1 MTTMKSHSLI
11 WAALA
16 LTTTATMTSC
26 LFEDDDKFDE
36 SAALRIEHFTDE
48 VQELLSSA
56 DNGWVM
62 EYFPNSASK
71 GYTMLCRF
79 TPEGTVTVASDH
91 EYLRNNQAGKYTEAT
106 SLYELLKEDGP
117 VLSFNTW
124 NDVLTVFVDPVD
136 PTTGE
141 EDGYGLQGDH
151 NFVILSASESE
162 IRLRGER
169 QNGELRMYPCTKD
182 WQQFLA
188 DVKQTKADFFNS
200 SISGFTFTTG
210 QDTIYAS
217 GVTTGIMVLGER
229 LIDPIVSYQ
238 EPFIVTD
245 RGIRFQFAYN
255 FNGVTAQE
263 FVINADSSAL
273 VSTEGGVVF
282 APIWQ
287 NYVASHTDLWKL
299 DTLSLNAEMKQA
311 YDELAAA
318 VTKAYSGWSLQYV
331 AVGRETGSGALSYG
345 MYIGVEIDK
354 KSHTVRNAGVRLDAE
369 WVGGNTVRYT
379 AAADQ
384 YDGNMTTF
392 AKRSSAILTATAQ
405 LENLLAGDY
414 EVTPDH
420 YFGPTSATFV
430 SADGAKTLL
439 FR

>member
-151 NFVILSASESE
+151 NFVILSATESE

-287 NYVASHTDLWKL
+287 NYAATHLALWTLDASAF
-299 DTLSLNAEMKQA
+299 SAELQAA
-311 YDELAAA
+311 YDSLAAA
-318 VTKAYSGWSLQYV
+318 VKAGNTAWTLQHV
-331 AVGRETGSGALSYG
+331 AVGTGVGSTIPYGLYIVVETNASTHA
-345 MYIGVEIDK
+345 
-354 KSHTVRNAGVRLDAE
+354 VRNGGLRLDYDVPAS
-369 WVGGNTVRYT
+369 GRVRYT
-379 AAADQ
+379 VVADE
-384 YDGNMTTF
+384 YDSNLSTF
-392 AKRSSAILTATAQ
+392 AKRNADILTC
-405 LENLLAGDY
+405 LARLGSLIEGEYDI
-414 EVTPDH
+414 VPNN
-420 YFGPTSATFV
+420 YFHPTGGTFTSV
-430 SADGAKTLL
+430 DGSKTLR
-439 FR
+439 FQ